1 MNEHSESHFEG
12 AFENILAGNH
22 KEAAV
27 ILEEKHK
34 VLELK
39 PESPFSKLQWS

>member
-1 MNEHSESHFEG
+1 MNEHSESHFAG

-39 PESPFSKLQWS
+39 P